1 VRPDAFRSTERGRVL
16 RTPEGYWAFF
26 PKTIP
31 RRLSLS
37 DEAVKLLDEATGAVH
52 RLGGVGRLIP
62 NPHLLIGP
70 HLRLEAV
77 LSSRIEGT
85 KTDVSQLLLFE
96 AGQAPSREAAD
107 DATEVVNYIVA
118 MEHGLGRVR
127 DGFPISIRL
136 FREMHE
142 RLLHGVRGQ
151 HRRPGELRKSPVW
164 IGGGTLDDAIFVPP
178 PPDEM
183 QRSLSDLERFLHDG
197 SLPLLVQLA
206 VAHYQFEVI
215 HPFLDG
221 NGRIGRL
228 MIPLMLVLRQ
238 ALPQPLLYLSAY
250 FEEHRDE
257 YYDHLLLTSQHG
269 DLMPWIAFFLRGV
282 RRQARDSEERTVR
295 LVELQH
301 QLRNRLLD
309 EGRPN
314 SVIRLAEQLFATPV
328 VTAPRVESMIEVTRP
343 TAQAA
348 IDALVERGD
357 LREITGRARRRIYE
371 APAIF
376 QAVYGSV
383 NVEESA
389 VEPQLP
395 LRFADPEI

>member
-1 VRPDAFRSTERGRVL
+1 
-16 RTPEGYWAFF
+16 
-26 PKTIP
+26 
-31 RRLSLS
+31 
-37 DEAVKLLDEATGAVH
+37 H

-85 KTDVSQLLLFE
+85 KTDVSELLRFE
-96 AGQAPSREAAD
+96 AGQVLPGEAAD
-107 DATEVVNYIVA
+107 DATEVRNYIVA
-118 MEHGLGRVR
+118 MEHGLARVR
-127 DGFPISIRL
+127 EGFPISIRL

-142 RLLHGVRGQ
+142 RLLGGARGQ
-151 HRRPGELRKSPVW
+151 HRHPGELRRSPVW
-164 IGGGTLDDAIFVPP
+164 LGGSTLDDAVFVPP

-183 QRSLSDLERFLHDG
+183 NHALSDLERFLHETE
-197 SLPLLVQLA
+197 LPLLVQLA

-228 MIPLMLVLRQ
+228 MIPLMLVLRE

-250 FEEHRDE
+250 LEQHRSE
-257 YYDHLLLTSQHG
+257 YYDHLLFTSQKG

-282 RRQARDSEERTVR
+282 RQQSRDSEERTVR

-301 QLRNRLLD
+301 QLRNELLD

-314 SVIRLAEQLFATPV
+314 SVVRLAEQLFAVPL
-328 VTAPRVESMIEVTRP
+328 VTAPRVEAAIGVTRP

-357 LREITGRARRRIYE
+357 LTEITGRSRGRAYE
-371 APAIF
+371 ASAIF
-376 QAVYGSV
+376 HAVYGPVSV
-383 NVEESA
+383 EASTFHPE
-389 VEPQLP
+389 
-395 LRFADPEI
+395 LRFE

>member
-1 VRPDAFRSTERGRVL
+1 MRPDAFTSTERGRV
-16 RTPEGYWAFF
+16 RKTPEGYWAFV
-26 PKTIP
+26 PAAAP

-37 DEAVKLLDEATGAVH
+37 DEVVKLLDEATGAVH

-77 LSSRIEGT
+77 LSSRIERT
-85 KTDVSQLLLFE
+85 KTDVGQLLRFE
-96 AGQAPSREAAD
+96 AGQVPSPDAAD
-107 DATEVVNYIVA
+107 DATEVTNYIVA
-118 MEHGLGRVR
+118 MEHGLTRVR
-127 DGFPISIRL
+127 DGFPISVRL

-142 RLLHGVRGQ
+142 LLLQGARGQ

-164 IGGGTLDDAIFVPP
+164 LGGATLDDAVFVPP

-183 QRSLSDLERFLHDG
+183 RDALGDLEKFLHETD
-197 SLPLLVQLA
+197 LPLLVQLA
-206 VAHYQFEVI
+206 IAHYQFEVI

-228 MIPLMLVLRQ
+228 MIPLMLVLRN
-238 ALPQPLLYLSAY
+238 ALPQPLLYLSAF
-250 FEEHRDE
+250 FEQHRSE
-257 YYDHLLLTSQHG
+257 YHDHLLITSQRG

-282 RRQARDSEERTVR
+282 RQQARDSEERTVR

-301 QLRNRLLD
+301 QLRNQLLD

-328 VTAPRVESMIEVTRP
+328 VTAARVEAMIDVTRP

-357 LREITGRARRRIYE
+357 LTEITGRTRGRVYE
-371 APAIF
+371 AGTIF
-376 QAVYGSV
+376 EAVYGPV
-383 NVEESA
+383 PIEEST
-389 VEPQLP
+389 VHPELP
-395 LRFADPEI
+395 FS

>member
-1 VRPDAFRSTERGRVL
+1 MRPDAFTSTERGRV
-16 RTPEGYWAFF
+16 RKTPEGYWAFV
-26 PKTIP
+26 PAAAP

-37 DEAVKLLDEATGAVH
+37 DEVVKLLDEATGAVH

-85 KTDVSQLLLFE
+85 KTDVGQLLRFE
-96 AGQAPSREAAD
+96 AGQVPSPDAAD
-107 DATEVVNYIVA
+107 DATEVTNYIVA
-118 MEHGLGRVR
+118 MEHGVERVR
-127 DGFPISIRL
+127 DGFPISVRL

-142 RLLHGVRGQ
+142 LLLQGARGQ

-164 IGGGTLDDAIFVPP
+164 LGGATLDDAVFVPP

-183 QRSLSDLERFLHDG
+183 RDALSDLETFLHETD
-197 SLPLLVQLA
+197 LPLLLQLA
-206 VAHYQFEVI
+206 IAHYQFEVI

-228 MIPLMLVLRQ
+228 MIPLMLVLRD
-238 ALPQPLLYLSAY
+238 ALPQPLLYLSAF
-250 FEEHRDE
+250 FEQHRGE
-257 YYDHLLLTSQHG
+257 YYDHLLSTSQRG

-282 RRQARDSEERTVR
+282 RQQARDSEERTVH

-301 QLRNRLLD
+301 QLRNQLLD

-328 VTAPRVESMIEVTRP
+328 VTAARVEAMIDVTRP

-348 IDALVERGD
+348 IDALMERGD
-357 LREITGRARRRIYE
+357 LTEITGRTRGRIYE
-371 APAIF
+371 AGAIF
-376 QAVYGSV
+376 EAVYGPV
-383 NVEESA
+383 PIEEST
-389 VEPQLP
+389 VHPELP
-395 LRFADPEI
+395 FG

>member
-1 VRPDAFRSTERGRVL
+1 MRPDAFTSTERGRV
-16 RTPEGYWAFF
+16 RKTPEGYWAFV
-26 PKTIP
+26 PAAAP

-37 DEAVKLLDEATGAVH
+37 DEVVKLLDEATGAVH

-85 KTDVSQLLLFE
+85 KTDVGQLLRFE
-96 AGQAPSREAAD
+96 AGQVPSPDAAD
-107 DATEVVNYIVA
+107 DATEVTNYIVA
-118 MEHGLGRVR
+118 MEHGLTRVR
-127 DGFPISIRL
+127 DGFPISVRL

-142 RLLHGVRGQ
+142 LLLQGARGQ

-164 IGGGTLDDAIFVPP
+164 LGGATLDDAVFVPP

-183 QRSLSDLERFLHDG
+183 RDALSDLEKFLHETD
-197 SLPLLVQLA
+197 LPLLVQLA
-206 VAHYQFEVI
+206 IAHYQFEMI

-228 MIPLMLVLRQ
+228 MIPLMLVLRD
-238 ALPQPLLYLSAY
+238 ALPQPLLYLSAF
-250 FEEHRDE
+250 FEQHRSE
-257 YYDHLLLTSQHG
+257 YYDHLLITSQCG

-282 RRQARDSEERTVR
+282 RQQARDSEERTVR

-301 QLRNRLLD
+301 QLRNQLLD

-328 VTAPRVESMIEVTRP
+328 VTAARVEAMIDVTRP

-357 LREITGRARRRIYE
+357 LTEITGRTRGRVYE
-371 APAIF
+371 AGAIF
-376 QAVYGSV
+376 EAVYGPV
-383 NVEESA
+383 PIEEST
-389 VEPQLP
+389 VHPELP
-395 LRFADPEI
+395 FS

>member
-1 VRPDAFRSTERGRVL
+1 MRPEAFSSTDRGRVRKTL
-16 RTPEGYWAFF
+16 EGYWAYF
-26 PKTIP
+26 PADVP
-31 RRLSLS
+31 RKVSLS

-85 KTDVSQLLLFE
+85 KTDVDDLLLFE
-96 AGQAPSREAAD
+96 AGQTRSREAAD
-107 DATEVVNYIVA
+107 DASEVANYITA
-118 MEHGLGRVR
+118 MEHGLARIG

-142 RLLHGVRGQ
+142 LLLQGVRGQ

-164 IGGGTLDDAIFVPP
+164 IGGTTLEDAVFVPP

-183 QRSLSDLERFLHDG
+183 QRALSDLERFLHETE
-197 SLPLLVQLA
+197 LPLLVQLA

-228 MIPLMLVLRQ
+228 MIPLMLVLRG
-238 ALPQPLLYLSAY
+238 ALGQPLLYLSAY
-250 FEEHRDE
+250 FEQHRGQ
-257 YYDHLLLTSQHG
+257 YYDHLLVTSQRG
-269 DLMPWIAFFLRGV
+269 DLMPWIVFFLRGV
-282 RRQARDSEERTVR
+282 RRQAHESEERTVR

-301 QLRNRLLD
+301 QLRSDLLD

-314 SVIRLAEQLFATPV
+314 SVIRLAEQLFAVPV
-328 VTAPRVESMIEVTRP
+328 VTAARVESMTAVTRP

-357 LREITGRARRRIYE
+357 LREITGRARGRVYR
-371 APAIF
+371 AQAIF
-376 QAVYGSV
+376 EAVYGSV
-383 NVEESA
+383 HVEEA
-389 VEPQLP
+389 GP
-395 LRFADPEI
+395 DPPRLFE

>member
-1 VRPDAFRSTERGRVL
+1 MRPDAFTSTERGQVRK
-16 RTPEGYWAFF
+16 TPERYWAFF
-26 PKTIP
+26 PTETP

-37 DEAVKLLDEATGAVH
+37 DEVVKLLDEATGAVH

-85 KTDVSQLLLFE
+85 KTDVGQLLLFE
-96 AGQAPSREAAD
+96 AGQIPSSDAAD
-107 DATEVVNYIVA
+107 DATEVANYIVA
-118 MEHGLGRVR
+118 MEHGLARVR

-136 FREMHE
+136 LREMHE
-142 RLLHGVRGQ
+142 RLLQGVRGQ
-151 HRRPGELRKSPVW
+151 HRRPGELRTSPVW
-164 IGGGTLDDAIFVPP
+164 IGGATLDDAVFVPP

-183 QRSLSDLERFLHDG
+183 QRALGDLERFLHETD
-197 SLPLLVQLA
+197 LPLLVQLA
-206 VAHYQFEVI
+206 LAHYQFEVI

-228 MIPLMLVLRQ
+228 MIPLMLVLRD
-238 ALPQPLLYLSAY
+238 AIPQPLLYLSAY
-250 FEEHRDE
+250 FEQHRSE
-257 YYDHLLLTSQHG
+257 YYDHLLITSQKG

-301 QLRNRLLD
+301 QLRNELLE

-314 SVIRLAEQLFATPV
+314 SVVRLGEQLFAIPV
-328 VTAPRVESMIEVTRP
+328 VTAARVESMIGVTRP

-357 LREITGRARRRIYE
+357 LREITGRARGRVYE

-376 QAVYGSV
+376 EAVYG
-383 NVEESA
+383 A
-389 VEPQLP
+389 VEVEGSHVDPQHSFGP
-395 LRFADPEI
+395 